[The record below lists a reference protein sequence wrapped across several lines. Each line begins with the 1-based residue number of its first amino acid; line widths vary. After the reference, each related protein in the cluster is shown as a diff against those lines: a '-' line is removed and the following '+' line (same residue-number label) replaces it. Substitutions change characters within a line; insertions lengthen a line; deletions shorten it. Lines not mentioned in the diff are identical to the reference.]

1 MYSDFVKLQI
11 WPFLRKTYRI
21 LFNLKYSN
29 YCFGK
34 MKKNTWQEVG
44 FRDLREGAFG
54 HILVTSGTFSQLEAS
69 HLSQSSSWKITITT
83 ETAKSR
89 TGGFN
94 QVENILLIDFWAKS
108 KFSSRKYI
116 TSKNFKVSISKNIP

>member
-1 MYSDFVKLQI
+1 
-11 WPFLRKTYRI
+11 
-21 LFNLKYSN
+21 
-29 YCFGK
+29 

-69 HLSQSSSWKITITT
+69 QLSQSSSWKITITT

-94 QVENILLIDFWAKS
+94 LVENILSIDFWAKS
-108 KFSSRKYI
+108 EFSSQKHIEYTLI
-116 TSKNFKVSISKNIP
+116 FKISSSKNFP